1 MEAKFKPFTTSLM
14 GSMPRSHKLIAAN
27 EQVKNNELARDIY
40 QEMVQKETQAVID
53 IQEKNDI
60 DVIVHG
66 ELTRDNFMSFV
77 ATKVKGID
85 LLSMSDIAELT
96 NNQGDF
102 EKSLANMDAADN
114 SMNNPVAAGRI
125 LTDVPLDYE
134 EMERLQRQTN
144 KPIKATIP
152 SPYMLTRS
160 MWLEQVT
167 SKYYK
172 NRQELGKDVVQLVVN
187 EVKKLIELG
196 IDMIQIDEPILSDIV
211 FNREDS
217 ENSFY

>member
-1 MEAKFKPFTTSLM
+1 
-14 GSMPRSHKLIAAN
+14 
-27 EQVKNNELARDIY
+27 
-40 QEMVQKETQAVID
+40 
-53 IQEKNDI
+53 
-60 DVIVHG
+60 
-66 ELTRDNFMSFV
+66 
-77 ATKVKGID
+77 
-85 LLSMSDIAELT
+85 
-96 NNQGDF
+96 
-102 EKSLANMDAADN
+102 
-114 SMNNPVAAGRI
+114 MNNPVATGRI

-196 IDMIQIDEPILSDIV
+196 IDVIQIDEPILSDIV